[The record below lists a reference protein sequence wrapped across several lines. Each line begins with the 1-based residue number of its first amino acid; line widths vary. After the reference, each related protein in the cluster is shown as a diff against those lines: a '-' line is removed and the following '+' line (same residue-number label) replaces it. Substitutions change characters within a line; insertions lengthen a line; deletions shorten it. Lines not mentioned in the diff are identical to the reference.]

1 MTTENDDLQDRIAL
15 LGPGQET
22 EGMLNVNQADV
33 TGQFPTL
40 QYWFGSSVNQAAY
53 GSQVN
58 NLTLGGGFSNINF
71 SLPEAIPSNN
81 TKNRIIQTGTGHSF
95 EMDDTAGNERI
106 LIRHNSGNGI
116 ELRPDGSIVIAAN
129 DQTVSVTGDQRIVI
143 EGNATIIYNGNV
155 DMEVA
160 GDYNLNVKGDYN
172 VNVGE
177 NKAENVE
184 GSSRT
189 TIEGNTGQTVK
200 GSKST
205 TVLKTSTATILG
217 DNNIIT
223 KGVAR
228 FTAEGNMQ
236 ISSGDIMHVSGKNKL
251 YQSSDNMNI
260 AATDMSIFSSTGVIG
275 GPDVIT
281 HVKNMYATSATFTAG
296 VTSPTFT
303 GDLTGMADTAIASD
317 TAVHATYGGGVG
329 SPAGWSNTNT
339 ATDATTRTAPSAT
352 NVSDY
357 LTKTTVGAVDVKV
370 DIDNHFLKLINKS
383 DATGG
388 LSTKDL
394 SVAEVRS
401 KTRDDANLSNDTFV
415 GNAVASGVLDPSYT
429 NTTPNKIGRVSG
441 KGTNALRGSTPIAN
455 GGYGAGL
462 NKFQAPQDNTSTVFT
477 PELIVSGSVTAKTLL
492 ARSVPLA
499 TFTTGKL
506 NEVLEADRLQIARN
520 LQPQAELLRR
530 SRNRSDVQFAN
541 HRMVVVEGLYTKGPS
556 ETITPLSINWYKSKG
571 RAVVYELH
579 DELGAIDIEKTFDL
593 AEMLKNISV
602 FEKIILDFD
611 TFDPAGSINAQLIII
626 MPNLNDQYVVD
637 DGSFFRNVETRFNGK
652 AISNSDLIEV
662 LA

>member
-40 QYWFGSSVNQAAY
+40 QYWYSSSVNQAAY
-53 GSQVN
+53 GTQAN

-71 SLPEAIPSNN
+71 SLPESIPSNN

-116 ELRPDGSIVIAAN
+116 ELRPDGSIVIAAA

-143 EGNATIIYNGNV
+143 EGNATVIYNGNV

-189 TIEGNTGQTVK
+189 TIEGNAGQTVK

-205 TVLKTSTATILG
+205 TVLGTATATILG
-217 DNNIIT
+217 DNNNIT
-223 KGVAR
+223 KGIAR
-228 FTAEGNMQ
+228 QTAEGNMQ
-236 ISSGDIMHVSGKNKL
+236 ISSGDIMHISGKNNL

-281 HVKNMYATSATFTAG
+281 HVKNIYATSATFTAG
-296 VTSPTFT
+296 VTAPTFT
-303 GDLTGMADTAIASD
+303 GDLTGRADTAIASD
-317 TAVHATYGGGVG
+317 TANVG
-329 SPAGWSNTNT
+329 PSNGTAAGFTNVNT
-339 ATDATTRTAPSAT
+339 ATDTTTRTAPSAA

-401 KTRDDANLSNDTFV
+401 KTRDDANLSNNTFV
-415 GNAVASGVLDPSYT
+415 GNAVAKGVLNPSYT
-429 NTTPNKIGRVSG
+429 NTTPNEVGRISG
-441 KGTNALRGSTPIAN
+441 KGTNPVRGSTPISN
-455 GGYGAGL
+455 GGFGAGL

-506 NEVLEADRLQIARN
+506 VEVLEADRLQIARN

-530 SRNRSDVQFAN
+530 LRNRSDVEFAN
-541 HRMVVVEGLYTKGPS
+541 HRLVVVEGLYTKGPD
-556 ETITPLSINWYKSKG
+556 ETITPNSINWYKSKG

-579 DELGAIDIEKTFDL
+579 NELGALDIEKTFDL
-593 AEMLKNISV
+593 AVMLKNISS
-602 FEKIILDFD
+602 FEKMILDFD
-611 TFDPAGSINAQLIII
+611 TFDPAGGINAQLVII
-626 MPNLNDQYVVD
+626 MPNLNNQYTVD
-637 DGSFFRNVETRFNGK
+637 AGSFFRNVETRFNGK

-662 LA
+662 LS